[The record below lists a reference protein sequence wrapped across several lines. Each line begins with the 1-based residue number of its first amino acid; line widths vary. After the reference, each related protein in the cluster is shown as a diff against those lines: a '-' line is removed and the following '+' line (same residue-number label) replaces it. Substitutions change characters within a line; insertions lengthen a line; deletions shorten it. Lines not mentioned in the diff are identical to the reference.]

1 MGVCVCVCALKSLRA
16 LTSFD
21 AYDGPPE
28 AQGDSEA
35 LPDIDHPIKQTVL
48 CVQVRNHALLLLQWL
63 QTQTHR
69 QMSLD
74 ADVEGAAAP
83 PKRYSL

>member
-1 MGVCVCVCALKSLRA
+1 MCALKSLL

-21 AYDGPPE
+21 AHDGPPE

-48 CVQVRNHALLLLQWL
+48 CVQVWNHALLLLQRL
-63 QTQTHR
+63 QTQKHR
-69 QMSLD
+69 QISLE
-74 ADVEGAAAP
+74 ANVEGAAP
-83 PKRYSL
+83 HPEILTRNSR